1 MEKRQQLKTN
11 YTPVASSNLFSGIIR
26 NRIKKA
32 LEKLLRE
39 AQAGFRENRSC
50 RDIFNKIRIILG
62 QPSEW
67 NTTLRVAFIDFE
79 KSFGFITTRV

>member
-1 MEKRQQLKTN
+1 MEKRQHLKTN
-11 YTPVASSNLFSGIIR
+11 YTPVASSKVFSGIIR
-26 NRIKKA
+26 KRVKEA

-50 RDIFNKIRIILG
+50 RDIFNTIRIILA

-67 NTTLRVAFIDFE
+67 DTTLRVTFIDFE
-79 KSFGFITTRV
+79 KSFGFITRRV